1 MGQILKDMTCKESA
15 GAVSDFGADEMYL
28 TFAPAGLSGFCKNKC
43 NKGRVPKKYENF

>member
-28 TFAPAGLSGFCKNKC
+28 TFAAAGLSGFAKTNIIRE
-43 NKGRVPKKYENF
+43 GFPKVI